1 LGEEEAVENKN
12 NMTIFGV
19 GERKGG
25 GKKQKYSVI
34 FLPNI
39 HQLIKFLIKACH
51 THSNMPQKN
60 VKEFDNNA
68 TKQNI
73 R

>member
-19 GERKGG
+19 GEIKGG

-39 HQLIKFLIKACH
+39 HQLINFLIKACH
-51 THSNMPQKN
+51 THSNIPQ
-60 VKEFDNNA
+60 
-68 TKQNI
+68 
-73 R
+73 

>member
-1 LGEEEAVENKN
+1 LPCFQNKYKQFSGLGEEEAVENKN

-39 HQLIKFLIKACH
+39 HQLINFLIKACH
-51 THSNMPQKN
+51 THSNIPQ
-60 VKEFDNNA
+60 
-68 TKQNI
+68 
-73 R
+73 